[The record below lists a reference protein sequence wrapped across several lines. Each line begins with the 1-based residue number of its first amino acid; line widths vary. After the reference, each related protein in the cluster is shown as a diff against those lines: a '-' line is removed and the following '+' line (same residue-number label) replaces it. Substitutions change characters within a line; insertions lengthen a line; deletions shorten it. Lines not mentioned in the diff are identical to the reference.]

1 MGTTAVMAPDFEPA
15 RRDVDF
21 KACEEVEIRPLIDQF
36 NFIEDKQR
44 WGYLFRFGFFE
55 IKQPD
60 FELIARNMGIL
71 EETNG

>member
-1 MGTTAVMAPDFEPA
+1 MDY
-15 RRDVDF
+15 
-21 KACEEVEIRPLIDQF
+21 KAYEEVGIRPLIDQL

-71 EETNG
+71 EETKG